1 MKAVLL
7 AAVVLATLGRSAGQ
21 ANELPATPSAEVV
34 RFGAMSLSTG
44 QSLRTVISNVLATAN
59 ATQLAPCQVQVSFFG
74 ADSSLIGSATTVQL
88 KAGQST
94 TVSVSQPSKLVR
106 AMVSISNVADPATV
120 CALTTSV
127 EVFDLQ
133 TGTTF
138 VMVPGGPA
146 AVTNDCVVSGLPA
159 LGARRKNVSVREDT
173 APIPISPPPSAGKR
187 TPKKSSPALAATSPT
202 VQR

>member
-1 MKAVLL
+1 MKTVLL

-21 ANELPATPSAEVV
+21 ANELPATSWAEVV

-59 ATQLAPCQVQVSFFG
+59 ATQLSPCQVRVSFIG
-74 ADSSLIGSATTVQL
+74 ADGSLIGNATTVQL

-106 AMVSISNVADPATV
+106 AMVSIGDVADPATV
-120 CALTTSV
+120 CALKTSV

-138 VMVPGGPA
+138 VTVPGEPTP
-146 AVTNDCVVSGLPA
+146 VTSDCVLSGLPA

-173 APIPISPPPSAGKR
+173 GSIAISPPPLGGKR
-187 TPKKSSPALAATSPT
+187 SPKKRSPALAATSPT
-202 VQR
+202 AER